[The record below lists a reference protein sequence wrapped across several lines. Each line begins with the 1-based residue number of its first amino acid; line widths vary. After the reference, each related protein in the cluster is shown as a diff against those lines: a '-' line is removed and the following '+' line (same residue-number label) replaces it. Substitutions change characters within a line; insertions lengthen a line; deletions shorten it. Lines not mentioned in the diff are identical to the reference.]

1 MLANFLKKSTIKA
14 IFKLLPATIP
24 ATAADAAMLFG
35 IQEFVKLLN
44 GKTPFGILEW
54 FLGMILL
61 ALLRF
66 AFLAFRGSIAE
77 HTFRNT
83 GAVLQLRFFNTLKK
97 IHPKFFHKE
106 DSNIKLKAAFEATE
120 VLPKSGESLVQ
131 ALQAIVQLAV
141 FFPILI
147 YLSWQL
153 TLALFCIVLP
163 VLGIAQKKLRQMGK
177 AEENALACE
186 GALREELETVRDM
199 KRFWSTH
206 AEIKEVSRATSWRV
220 HNLLEI
226 GVKLATKKL
235 TLSLA
240 IETISVIAMTIVL
253 ALCAYM
259 IAHGYMTAT
268 DLVLYS
274 SAVFLC
280 YKPIKECT
288 RAMPQ
293 LRSAATA
300 FKVLDAFEKF
310 EKVKQA
316 SPTNNHGINISK
328 IDFSYGQ
335 TQVFKEFNFSANKKH
350 IFLLGPNGAGKS
362 TLLRIIARLEIP
374 DSGSVETS
382 GEFLQQGA
390 FFLSQGVFLPPI
402 KILKE
407 KFKSINNDTILEFA
421 KATGV
426 ATLLQKQKFSGGE
439 SARIGLLWALVS
451 DAKLILLDEPLAFI
465 SRFDKDQILQDFLKA
480 CDSLNKVVIM
490 SGHEELPEHLK
501 ATFEFIEIESGKQN
515 TEYSE

>member
-24 ATAADAAMLFG
+24 ATAADAALLFG

-44 GKTPFGILEW
+44 GNAPLGILEW
-54 FLGMILL
+54 FCGMFLL

-77 HTFRNT
+77 RTFRKT
-83 GAVLQLRFFNTLKK
+83 GAILQLRFFNTLKNV
-97 IHPKFFHKE
+97 HPKFFHE
-106 DSNIKLKAAFEATE
+106 ENSNIKLKAAFEATE
-120 VLPKSGESLVQ
+120 ILPKSGESLVQ
-131 ALQAIVQLAV
+131 ALQAFVQLAA

-186 GALREELETVRDM
+186 GALREELETNRDM
-199 KRFWSTH
+199 KRFWSAH
-206 AEIKEVSRATSWRV
+206 SENREVSRSTFSQVRS
-220 HNLLEI
+220 LLEI
-226 GVKLATKKL
+226 GTKLATKKL

-240 IETISVIAMTIVL
+240 IEAISVIAMTTVL

-259 IAHGYMTAT
+259 IACGYMTAT

-293 LRSAATA
+293 LRSAVTA
-300 FKVLDAFEKF
+300 FKVLDNFEKF
-310 EKVKQA
+310 EKVKQ
-316 SPTNNHGINISK
+316 STPTNNHGISISN
-328 IDFSYGQ
+328 IDFSYGK
-335 TQVFKEFNFSANKKH
+335 TEVFKKFNFSVNKKH

-362 TLLRIIARLEIP
+362 TLLRLIARLEIP
-374 DSGSVETS
+374 DGGTVETDS
-382 GEFLQQGA
+382 EFLQQGV
-390 FFLSQGVFLPPI
+390 FFLSQGVFLPPV
-402 KILKE
+402 KILRE
-407 KFKSINNDTILEFA
+407 KSKSVNNVAILDFA
-421 KATGV
+421 KISGA
-426 ATLLQKQKFSGGE
+426 APLLQKEKFSGGE

-451 DAKLILLDEPLAFI
+451 NAKLILLDEPLAFI
-465 SRFDKDQILQDFLKA
+465 SRFDKDQILQEFLKA
-480 CDSLNKVVIM
+480 CDALGKTVIM

-501 ATFEFIEIESGKQN
+501 AKFEYIEVENRRQN
-515 TEYSE
+515 TEE